1 MEKEA
6 VVSAS
11 VAWIAYGASSRVL
24 LVGFIRGTIYEFL
37 DVPAAE
43 HRALMSAES
52 KGRQFNRFIKGRYP
66 HRRVAAGA
74 SWN

>member
-6 VVSAS
+6 VVSSS
-11 VAWIAYGASSRVL
+11 VAWVGYAASSRVL
-24 LVGFIRGTIYEFL
+24 VVGFVRGTVYEFF
-37 DVPAAE
+37 DVPAVE
-43 HRALMSAES
+43 HRALMSAAS

-66 HRRVAAGA
+66 HRRLAGSS